1 MRRPPLPPIIRF
13 SSSSSSSS
21 FSTKPK
27 WNSNPNLR
35 ITHPVLSLVESCA
48 SMAQLRQIQAH
59 MTRTG
64 LIAHRFPASRVLA
77 FCALADPGDI
87 RHAELLFAQI
97 PDPNAYIHN
106 AMIRGYTRS
115 NLPSAALSVFRCV
128 IRKGAEMDGRT
139 FVFGLKACERI
150 SGVSAGEELVHSY
163 IETCDID
170 ASINLMNALVDAYGK
185 FGCIHYAREVFDAMG
200 IKDVFSWTSMLNAYG
215 KCGNLKLAMQMFESM
230 PERNAVSWSS
240 MIAAYSQ
247 ANQPKE
253 ALDLF
258 NEMIAK
264 SVEPLDATL
273 VSVLS
278 ACSQLGRLGL
288 GRWIYEYYINGE
300 KIKLSTKLANAFIDM
315 YAKCG
320 DVEAAARLFG
330 EMLERDIVTWNSM
343 IMAYATHDYFKESLV
358 LFEKMTGSGI
368 IPDDI
373 TFVGVLSACSHG
385 GLVSEGQKHFKD
397 MKLVYNLAPKA
408 EHCGCMIDLLGKVG
422 LLQEAFEMIK
432 SMLREPDEAGW
443 GAFLNACRMHG
454 NVELG
459 KWAGNKLLE
468 LDPGDSGIY
477 VLLSQLYATKNR
489 WDDVKKV
496 RMMMRE
502 KGVKKT
508 PGCSSME
515 VNGKFHEFFVA
526 DTSHVRS
533 EEIYTTLR
541 NIYLHLRWEARFA
554 LMEEAESFDGLHR
567 VRMAWRRLQRVH
579 FGHDGEDLHSMT
591 RRWQFAHTTATMF
604 PPELACFL
612 GSSRATEPELAFAS
626 ELASVAMLSSRFRAC
641 SLGLIQLFFK
651 ACFLFFREL
660 ASESDDELYVLLAK
674 VDTEGPSDSSG
685 CSITLDAAFTF
696 PSSSASPKPNS
707 LFGRRNSV
715 IILYLSSAL
724 VRILEEEAEA
734 EEEEEEERNYF
745 TLLIDGFVHE
755 EERGEERGVGKG
767 DEIREC

>member
-1 MRRPPLPPIIRF
+1 
-13 SSSSSSSS
+13 
-21 FSTKPK
+21 
-27 WNSNPNLR
+27 
-35 ITHPVLSLVESCA
+35 
-48 SMAQLRQIQAH
+48 
-59 MTRTG
+59 
-64 LIAHRFPASRVLA
+64 
-77 FCALADPGDI
+77 
-87 RHAELLFAQI
+87 
-97 PDPNAYIHN
+97 
-106 AMIRGYTRS
+106 
-115 NLPSAALSVFRCV
+115 
-128 IRKGAEMDGRT
+128 MDGRT

-150 SGVSAGEELVHSY
+150 SGVSAGEEVHCVIRKLGFDAELLVGNGLAHFYAKNGILADAEKVFDEMRERDVVSWTTMIDAYTQNGHPDEALRLFYRMLLANIEPNEVTLITVLSAISQLGILTLAKLVHSY

-200 IKDVFSWTSMLNAYG
+200 VKDVFSWTSMLNAYG

-247 ANQPKE
+247 ANRPKE

-258 NEMIAK
+258 DEMIAK

-300 KIKLSTKLANAFIDM
+300 KIKLSSKLANAFIDM

-408 EHCGCMIDLLGKVG
+408 EHCACMIDLLGKVG

-541 NIYLHLRWEARFA
+541 NIYLHLSNTILLSVASW
-554 LMEEAESFDGLHR
+554 
-567 VRMAWRRLQRVH
+567 
-579 FGHDGEDLHSMT
+579 
-591 RRWQFAHTTATMF
+591 TMF
-604 PPELACFL
+604 ENLILLELQ
-612 GSSRATEPELAFAS
+612 S
-626 ELASVAMLSSRFRAC
+626 EAWLFKDAVA
-641 SLGLIQLFFK
+641 K
-651 ACFLFFREL
+651 
-660 ASESDDELYVLLAK
+660 
-674 VDTEGPSDSSG
+674 
-685 CSITLDAAFTF
+685 
-696 PSSSASPKPNS
+696 
-707 LFGRRNSV
+707 
-715 IILYLSSAL
+715 
-724 VRILEEEAEA
+724 
-734 EEEEEEERNYF
+734 
-745 TLLIDGFVHE
+745 
-755 EERGEERGVGKG
+755 
-767 DEIREC
+767 